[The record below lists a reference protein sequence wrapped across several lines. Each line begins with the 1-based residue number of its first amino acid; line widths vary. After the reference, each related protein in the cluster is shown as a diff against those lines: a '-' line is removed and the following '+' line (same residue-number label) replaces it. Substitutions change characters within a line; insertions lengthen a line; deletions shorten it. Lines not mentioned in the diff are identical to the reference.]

1 MRLMKNSIDEI
12 KEGWDKVLS
21 NISQKVNKPIY
32 EGMIKSIFPINSKD
46 NYLELRVSND
56 FAKDVLTSRY
66 TDHFQDALKETFN
79 EDYDIEFVVQK
90 DESKEY
96 VYKEDIK
103 VLPQV
108 ETQESDNNHSSN
120 NNLNLYNNLNTKYTF
135 ESFVIGNHNR
145 FSNAAAQRV
154 AESPG
159 KAYNP
164 LFIYGGVGLGKTHLM
179 HAIGNYMMENSPDVK
194 VAYLSSERFTNE
206 LINSIKD
213 DKMIEF
219 KNRYRNIDLLL
230 IDDIQFIEGKE
241 RTQEEFFHTFNTL
254 HDAGKQIVIS
264 SDRPPKEISAL
275 EDRLRS
281 RFEMGLLTDVQPPDF
296 ETRIAILKKK
306 AEMEGIAVSD
316 EVLHY
321 IAGAFKDNV
330 RELEGAFIR
339 VIAHA
344 SLMNSPTTVSLAKT
358 ILGRE
363 PSKELTLDDIQNAV
377 ADFYGIMAE
386 DLKSNIKTKEIT
398 WARHVAM
405 YISRDR
411 TKYALQRI
419 SLAFGRKDHTT
430 VLHAYEKV
438 KSMTQTDPEIKVEIQ
453 KIIDKLN

>member
-1 MRLMKNSIDEI
+1 MKNSIDEI